1 MSEETVVYSNT
12 PPDWMSGWTMIGGTC
27 TSYHVTASTWLEAQ
41 RQTQQMFEQQS
52 REYHEYRKVW
62 KEAEVKARK
71 LFRSKL
77 TMQQLFTLDKSDYIM
92 IRGSKGT
99 IYRIYCNSA
108 SENVE
113 SIDLQGGVS
122 YCYCAAPI
130 GVPLSDALLA
140 QKLLIEADED
150 AFLEVAIRN

>member
-12 PPDWMSGWTMIGGTC
+12 PPDWMSGWTMIDGTC
-27 TSYHVTASTWLEAQ
+27 TYHVTASTWAEAQ
-41 RQTQQMFEQQS
+41 RHAQQMFEQQAQ
-52 REYHEYRKVW
+52 EYHEYRKAW

-71 LFRSKL
+71 LFLSKL
-77 TMQQLFTLDKSDYIM
+77 TMHQIYTLDKHDYIM
-92 IRGSKGT
+92 VKGSKGT
-99 IYRIYCNSA
+99 LYRIYCNSA
-108 SENVE
+108 SENVH

-122 YCYCAAPI
+122 YCYCAAPV